1 MGASSG
7 RVVHQARP
15 ARVKRRQ
22 RGRAPRLCIALIA
35 VGLTSV
41 VSSGPA
47 TAGEPSDQRTFCRT
61 TIDLIQHVLTEDTI
75 PDENASSAKVQKFK
89 KRLRELFDRAE
100 RSAPAEIANQVS
112 FASEL
117 GQFDPR
123 TADLDFFVQILEPLQ
138 AVKRFVADNC
148 GFKTVAVTARE
159 YEFQGIPQTLARGT
173 MVFELRNEGAE
184 VHELAFGRIR
194 GDASL
199 ESASRFPP
207 RSGADRTRSRSSAGA
222 IAVPGGTDVAI
233 VKFTKPGRYAVACFV
248 PIGTTMIE
256 APTEGPP
263 HTDNGMFDQSRW
275 SGRQTETVISRAPW
289 VIAWY

>member
-1 MGASSG
+1 VGASSG
-7 RVVHQARP
+7 RVVHHSRRP
-15 ARVKRRQ
+15 ARVRRRQ
-22 RGRAPRLCIALIA
+22 RGGTPRLCIALVA
-35 VGLTSV
+35 VGVASV

-61 TIDLIQHVLTEDTI
+61 AVTLIQHVLTEDAI
-75 PDENASSAKVQKFK
+75 PDEHASSAKVQKFQ

-100 RSAPAEIANQVS
+100 RSAPAEIVNEVS

-117 GQFDPR
+117 GQFVPR
-123 TADLDFFVQILEPLQ
+123 TADLGFFVQILEPLQ

-159 YEFQGIPQTLARGT
+159 YEFRGIPNTLVRGT
-173 MVFELRNEGAE
+173 VVFELRNEGAE

-199 ESASRFPP
+199 KAILALPAEER
-207 RSGADRTRSRSSAGA
+207 DRLNKIEELGAGA

-233 VKFTKPGRYAVACFV
+233 VTFTKPGRYSVACFV
-248 PIGTTMIE
+248 PGGTTTIE
-256 APTEGPP
+256 SPTEGPP
-263 HTDNGMFDQSRW
+263 HTDNGMFDEFEVKR
-275 SGRQTETVISRAPW
+275 R
-289 VIAWY
+289 